1 MAININHQTNTVNGV
16 SGLVLTTSNGAN
28 ITLTASGGS
37 VNVSTSLINNVVD
50 PVQAQDAATKHYVDN
65 QISALVNGA
74 DTLLDTLKE
83 LADALANDPNFAAN
97 IATSLVNLQKDL
109 ATEIENRQQGD
120 ADTLNSAN
128 TYTDTKVSTADNN
141 ALVYAIAFGG

>member
-28 ITLTASGGS
+28 ITLTSASGAI
-37 VNVSTSLINNVVD
+37 NVTTSLINNVVD

-83 LADALANDPNFAAN
+83 LADALANDPQFAAN
-97 IATSLVNLQKDL
+97 IATSLVNLRKDL

-120 ADTLNSAN
+120 ADTLNAAN
-128 TYTDTKVSTADNN
+128 TYTDTKVNVADNN

>member
-1 MAININHQTNTVNGV
+1 MAININHQTNTVNGTA
-16 SGLVLTTSNGAN
+16 GLVLTTSNGAN
-28 ITLTASGGS
+28 ITLTSAGGAI
-37 VNVSTSLINNVVD
+37 NVTTSLINNVVD

-74 DTLLDTLKE
+74 DTLLNTLKE

-97 IATSLVNLQKDL
+97 IATTLINLQNDL
-109 ATEIENRQQGD
+109 TTEIENRQQGD
-120 ADTLNSAN
+120 ADTLNAAN
-128 TYTDTKVSTADNN
+128 TYTDTKVSIADNN